1 MTSTLKDTYA
11 TLERLSTTDELTGLN
26 NRRQLTKAFEA
37 ELSRVI
43 RTGAP
48 MSILIIDI
56 DHFKAFNDRFG
67 HLQGDAFLREV
78 GPFLTGRIRS
88 TDLAARYGGEEFVVL
103 LPGIAKEHAG
113 QKAEFLRKDFE
124 KAVLTGEGSS
134 SVTWSI
140 GVASCPEDGSSQE
153 DLLRKADDALY
164 EAKRRGRNR
173 VGVA

>member
-1 MTSTLKDTYA
+1 
-11 TLERLSTTDELTGLN
+11 
-26 NRRQLTKAFEA
+26 
-37 ELSRVI
+37 
-43 RTGAP
+43 

-56 DHFKAFNDRFG
+56 DHFKTFNDRFG
-67 HLQGDAFLREV
+67 HLQGDAFLREL

-88 TDLAARYGGEEFVVL
+88 TDFAARYGGEEFVVL

-124 KAVLTGEGSS
+124 KAELTGEGSS

-140 GVASCPEDGSSQE
+140 GVACCPEDGSSQE
-153 DLLRKADDALY
+153 ELIRKADNALY
-164 EAKRRGRNR
+164 EAKRKGRNR

>member
-1 MTSTLKDTYA
+1 MTSTLKDTHA
-11 TLERLSTTDELTGLN
+11 TLERLSTTDELTGLF
-26 NRRQLTKAFEA
+26 NRRQLAKAFEA
-37 ELSRVI
+37 ELSRVV
-43 RTGAP
+43 RTGSP

-67 HLQGDAFLREV
+67 HLQGDAFLREL

-88 TDLAARYGGEEFVVL
+88 TDFAARYGGEEFVVL
-103 LPGIAKEHAG
+103 LPGIGKEHAG

-124 KAVLTGEGSS
+124 KAALTGEGSS

-140 GVASCPEDGSSQE
+140 GVACCPEDGSSQE
-153 DLLRKADDALY
+153 DLIRKADSALY
-164 EAKRRGRNR
+164 EAKRQGRNR